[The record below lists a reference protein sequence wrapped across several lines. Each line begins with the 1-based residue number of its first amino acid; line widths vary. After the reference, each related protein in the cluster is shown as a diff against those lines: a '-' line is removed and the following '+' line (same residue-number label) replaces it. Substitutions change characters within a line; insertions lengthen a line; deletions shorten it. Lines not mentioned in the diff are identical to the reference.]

1 MNNTLSLFAEHESIQ
16 TSHPLKKYSD
26 RLTADVNQKGVLDV
40 DTVKGCTAGMN
51 AIPGHGCYSSCYAAK
66 IAKFRGIDFT
76 VAVARRVQSVA
87 DARQIEEAVRSAP
100 EGFFRVGT
108 MGDPSHEW
116 EHTVVTIEWLAKFAV
131 PVIVTKHWM
140 TASTNQLSRLVACG
154 AVLNTSISALDT
166 PAQLAHRRSQIERY
180 RDLGG
185 VSVSRVVS
193 CEFNTE
199 HELGKAMAE
208 IQERLFQ
215 LQPVIDNPLRVPK
228 SHWLVQQGII
238 KVEPVLDLSKTPVSM
253 SLLNKDSYVGH
264 CSACQDKCG
273 LSSRKEGH
281 PSLKDP
287 QLKLPI

>member
-1 MNNTLSLFAEHESIQ
+1 MNNTLSLFGEHEAIQ
-16 TSHPLKKYSD
+16 TSHSLKMYSD

-51 AIPGHGCYSSCYAAK
+51 AIPGHGCYGSCYAAK

-116 EHTVVTIEWLAKFAV
+116 EHTVATIEWLAKFAV

-140 TASTNQLSRLVACG
+140 TASTDQLSRLVACG

-166 PAQLAHRRSQIERY
+166 PAQLAHRRAQIERY

-193 CEFNTE
+193 CEFNTA

-208 IQERLFQ
+208 IQQKLFQ

-264 CSACQDKCG
+264 CSSCPDKCG

-287 QLKLPI
+287 QLKLSI